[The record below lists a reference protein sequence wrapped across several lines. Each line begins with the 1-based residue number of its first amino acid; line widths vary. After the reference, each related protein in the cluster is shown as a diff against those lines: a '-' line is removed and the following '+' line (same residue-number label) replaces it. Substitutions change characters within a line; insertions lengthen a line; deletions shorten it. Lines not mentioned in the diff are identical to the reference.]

1 MILLLLLGCADFL
14 AIAEAFDALTNPL
27 VVQASYLGV
36 EPLPEGLDLGENAW
50 ANGSTAHVLMAD
62 AGSVDDLENAPITD
76 ASVVIEG
83 PGTVVPLRSD
93 AAGSWVADGTDG
105 LAWSPGDDASVT
117 VSRDGEHSLTLTTPD
132 APELDLP
139 EQIVAGDPLIIDLVG
154 QDFDNVL
161 VTVVRLADGETV
173 YDSTPTDI
181 TALYK
186 LTHSAGELTTEVP
199 GSVFTEP
206 GPYAVGVAGLVNA
219 DPDDYEGVNLAL
231 SALTGGSL
239 QFTALAVGP

>member
-1 MILLLLLGCADFL
+1 MILLLLGCADFL
-14 AIAEAFDALTNPL
+14 AIAEAFDDLTNPL

-36 EPLPEGLDLGENAW
+36 EPLPEGLDLGENTW
-50 ANGSTAHVLMAD
+50 ANGGAAHVLMAD

-76 ASVVIEG
+76 ASVVLEG
-83 PGTVVPLRSD
+83 PGTTVPMRSD

-117 VSRDGEHSLTLTTPD
+117 VTRDGEHSLTLTTPE
-132 APELDLP
+132 APDLDIP
-139 EQIVAGDPLIIDLVG
+139 EQIASGDVLIIDLEG
-154 QDFDNVL
+154 QEFDNVL
-161 VTVVRLADGETV
+161 VTVVRLADGVTV

-199 GSVFTEP
+199 GSVFSEP
-206 GPYAVGVAGLVNA
+206 GAYAVGVAGLVNA
-219 DPDDYEGVNLAL
+219 DPEEYEGVNLAL

-239 QFTALAVGP
+239 QFAGLAVGP

>member
-1 MILLLLLGCADFL
+1 MILLLLGCADFL
-14 AIAEAFDALTNPL
+14 AIAEAFDELTNPL

-36 EPLPEGLDLGENAW
+36 EPLPEGLDLGDNAW

-83 PGTVVPLRSD
+83 PDSVVPLRSD

-105 LAWSPGDDASVT
+105 LEWSPGDEASVT
-117 VSRDGEHSLTLTTPD
+117 VSRDGEHSLTLTTPEP
-132 APELDLP
+132 PELDLP
-139 EQIVAGDPLIIDLVG
+139 EQIGASQTLTVDLEG
-154 QDFDNVL
+154 QAFDNLL
-161 VTVVRLADGETV
+161 VTVVRLTDGVTV

-186 LTHSAGELTTEVP
+186 LTHSAGELSTEVP
-199 GSVFTEP
+199 GSVFSEP

-219 DPDDYEGVNLAL
+219 DPEEYEGVNLAL

-239 QFTALAVGP
+239 QFSSLVVGP